1 MKTIVI
7 KTQSEIDAL
16 PNSFAEY
23 TRIEIRSTE
32 RIYVKKAWGNSSV
45 EACENSSVEACE
57 NSSVVACENSSVVA
71 RGNSSVVAWEN
82 SSVVAFQF
90 AVVFAFSYLT
100 LRLFDWACVR
110 SKYKGQKFEINGSN
124 VVQINDFEA
133 KDISFDTWLERGYV
147 NADGIMQ
154 KLIERTNEGE
164 VEIFKV
170 ADFKKKE

>member
-71 RGNSSVVAWEN
+71 RGYRDWETN
-82 SSVVAFQF
+82 LPHSLFPLIM
-90 AVVFAFSYLT
+90 LT
-100 LRLFDWACVR
+100 LEQSASTSASL
-110 SKYKGQKFEINGSN
+110 
-124 VVQINDFEA
+124 
-133 KDISFDTWLERGYV
+133 
-147 NADGIMQ
+147 
-154 KLIERTNEGE
+154 
-164 VEIFKV
+164 
-170 ADFKKKE
+170 

>member
-45 EACENSSVEACE
+45 EACENSSVE
-57 NSSVVACENSSVVA
+57 
-71 RGNSSVVAWEN
+71 AWEN

-133 KDISFDTWLERGYV
+133 KDISFDTWLIVTGKQIGRAHV
-147 NADGIMQ
+147 
-154 KLIERTNEGE
+154 
-164 VEIFKV
+164 
-170 ADFKKKE
+170 